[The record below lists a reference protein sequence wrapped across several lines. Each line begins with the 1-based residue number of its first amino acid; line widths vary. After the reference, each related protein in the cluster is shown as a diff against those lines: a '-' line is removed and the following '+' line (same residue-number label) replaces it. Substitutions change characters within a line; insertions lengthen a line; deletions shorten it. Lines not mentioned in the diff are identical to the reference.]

1 MDVLGAIDATISL
14 CTTCYSIYQKVKHL
28 LTLETEHEELF
39 AELKHIKELLSDL
52 EEQKDNK
59 KYRGLKDALK
69 KVDGVIDDINTCLEK
84 IEQLPR
90 LDLIQ
95 RQNIDGKLNSLA
107 EKLKRRKGHLLEKIQ
122 VYSLNNGSRSNN
134 LDSAD
139 GALPNDEELLHQ
151 LKKELEFKYKGWCA
165 QIQPIPGGPQQYEVE
180 KVFIDR
186 PLIVSDDCRNSN
198 NWSGLNSY
206 NDIFKQ
212 DSKRIII
219 EAEPG
224 YGKSTMI
231 LQAAKDWCIK
241 DTKSSLKDVEILI
254 LLRLK
259 MLKGITGFYEAVKTT
274 LLPMDTTLLTSQIKR
289 LVRECKSVVVAL
301 DDFDEYPD
309 KKKESDF
316 MKILKGDML
325 QNCKVILLTRIS
337 ILPEDYHGKTKFM
350 QLKGFS
356 NENQTQYMAKVE
368 TPEGYSLKEVIKELH
383 IGDVIRDILTVPS
396 FFTMLAHMNEF
407 PGQSQREEGIT
418 TATTLFKIFIKILEG
433 RLTSHIEESETLT
446 LGKAALYGLVEQNE
460 GKSWRKTSLIKEIG
474 EPCCQ
479 KFVEIGILV
488 ETEERDPN
496 NHKEIEVRVKFYN
509 LVFCQWYAAVYLT
522 KYLRGSSLLNKGENI
537 LKKLNPFYLQFL
549 YRFTCG
555 LNEKAADKV
564 IKYLESGLYGEN
576 FALLC
581 TLEKTGKVDDIKEQI
596 KDMCKKTV
604 SFFEGSSRLLRKSTA
619 LLLEIASTEK
629 IPIECILFDR
639 CYALVEEHL
648 DHLGMISGM
657 SIPPLVTLKE
667 LIIYGVGRRLAVKET
682 TNIFLYVC
690 RCDSLTKLS
699 LEKTFQPYELEDDDV
714 WAVLEDKTKEKELTI
729 TWSPLKDVIYILD
742 ITSRR
747 WKTSPDTFL
756 TKEDYD
762 KQSTQFTLQDQKKSL
777 PPDN

>member
-1 MDVLGAIDATISL
+1 MFLFLIS
-14 CTTCYSIYQKVKHL
+14 
-28 LTLETEHEELF
+28 
-39 AELKHIKELLSDL
+39 
-52 EEQKDNK
+52 
-59 KYRGLKDALK
+59 
-69 KVDGVIDDINTCLEK
+69 
-84 IEQLPR
+84 
-90 LDLIQ
+90 
-95 RQNIDGKLNSLA
+95 
-107 EKLKRRKGHLLEKIQ
+107 
-122 VYSLNNGSRSNN
+122 
-134 LDSAD
+134 
-139 GALPNDEELLHQ
+139 DEELLHQ

-316 MKILKGDML
+316 LKILKGDML

-418 TATTLFKIFIKILEG
+418 TVTTLFKIFIKILEG

-496 NHKEIEVRVKFYN
+496 NHKEI
-509 LVFCQWYAAVYLT
+509 
-522 KYLRGSSLLNKGENI
+522 
-537 LKKLNPFYLQFL
+537 
-549 YRFTCG
+549 
-555 LNEKAADKV
+555 EKAADKV

-690 RCDSLTKLS
+690 RCDSLTKLRHDHIQKKT
-699 LEKTFQPYELEDDDV
+699 EKVEEMAGRFGLNMNVKKCKHMRMNNRVD
-714 WAVLEDKTKEKELTI
+714 A
-729 TWSPLKDVIYILD
+729 PLKMNNIEVEDVEEFVYLGAKASKD
-742 ITSRR
+742 GGGT
-747 WKTSPDTFL
+747 
-756 TKEDYD
+756 EDMKNRLGRHVVYLE
-762 KQSTQFTLQDQKKSL
+762 T
-777 PPDN
+777 